1 MRPLSA
7 GQLLEAWERGLAE
20 TRWRRALPLLAVSSE
35 TSMEGVATLSVGE
48 RDRRLLK
55 LREWAFGSQLSSIAD
70 CANCGE
76 RLEWMIDTTS
86 FPSFPGQQAES
97 QADEMFE
104 RDDYSIRF
112 RLPNTLDLEA
122 VARSTDADAARNVL
136 LERCVTSAAKAG
148 EQVGAAALPE
158 VVTEELAKRMAEVD
172 PQADVQ
178 MDLTCPA
185 CGHRWQALFDI
196 ESFFW
201 VEIHAWAQR
210 LLSEVHLLACAY
222 GWREKD
228 ILELSPWRRQF
239 YLGLVSG

>member
-7 GQLLEAWERGLAE
+7 GQCLEAWERGLAE
-20 TRWRRALPLLAVSSE
+20 TRWRRALPLLAAASDS
-35 TSMEGVATLSVGE
+35 SMEGVASLSVGE

-55 LREWAFGSQLSSIAD
+55 LREWAFGSQLSSVAD
-70 CANCGE
+70 CASCGE
-76 RLEWMIDTTS
+76 RLEWTIDTTS
-86 FPSFPGQQAES
+86 LSKQETGLQSE
-97 QADEMFE
+97 ETYE
-104 RDDYSIRF
+104 RDDYSITF
-112 RLPNTLDLEA
+112 RLPNTVDLEA
-122 VARSTDADAARNVL
+122 VAGSGDANEARSLL
-136 LERCVTSAAKAG
+136 LERCVTSASKAG
-148 EQVGAAALPE
+148 EQVGPGTLPE
-158 VVTEELAKRMAEVD
+158 AVTEGLAMRMSEVD

-185 CGHRWQALFDI
+185 CGHRWQAVFDI

-201 VEIHAWAQR
+201 TEIHAWAQR

-239 YLGLVSG
+239 YLGMVTG